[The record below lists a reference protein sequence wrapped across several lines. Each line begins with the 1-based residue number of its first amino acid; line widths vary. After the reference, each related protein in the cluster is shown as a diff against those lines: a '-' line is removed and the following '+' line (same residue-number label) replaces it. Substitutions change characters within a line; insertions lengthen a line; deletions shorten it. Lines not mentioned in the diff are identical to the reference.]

1 MSEIKYKLLKELP
14 FCSVGSIGIV
24 DDELLNF
31 YYNDNDNNNNYY
43 YDIKEIETLIKEGWI
58 EEYKP
63 KSQKELADEL
73 LNNYSEK
80 YSSLTEEQ
88 QFEWIKEF
96 CDKYEIKEK
105 E

>member
-14 FCSVGSIGIV
+14 FCEVGTISFTDNIGQIV
-24 DDELLNF
+24 FNNTTDDQ
-31 YYNDNDNNNNYY
+31 YYFE
-43 YDIKEIETLIKEGWI
+43 KENIPKLIEQGWI
-58 EEYKP
+58 KEYKP
-63 KSQKELADEL
+63 KSQKELANEL

-80 YSSLTEEQ
+80 YSSLTEEK